1 MFLTTTSV
9 KAGLAALA
17 LVASTAA
24 AFASPAVAVGSVN
37 VRTGPGTQYGKVD
50 TLFRGEQV
58 NVQQCKGSW
67 CYVTK
72 SGPDGWVSS
81 SYLASGNNWHDDDHY
96 APPPPSQKYP
106 RPVPV
111 YPRYPVYPGY
121 GHGPNWGGGA
131 PGFCLGGNEGYFC
144 VNP

>member
-1 MFLTTTSV
+1 MFLTATSV

-24 AFASPAVAVGSVN
+24 ALASPAVSVGSVN
-37 VRTGPGTQYGKVD
+37 VRTGPGTQYGLVD
-50 TLFRGEQV
+50 TLFAGEQV

-81 SYLASGNNWHDDDHY
+81 KYLASGNGWNDDDDDYYHV
-96 APPPPSQKYP
+96 PPPSKH
-106 RPVPV
+106 PVPV
-111 YPRYPVYPGY
+111 YPVHPGY
-121 GHGPNWGGGA
+121 GYPHGGYYNNA
-131 PGFCLGGNEGYFC
+131 PGFCVGGGEGYFC
-144 VNP
+144 INP